1 MKRTLFL
8 LFLVGALLSAQS
20 QQVESQISTSG
31 PYEKHNEIKING
43 LYFVLGAFDLIYERN
58 LSEESSLGISVFL
71 PFDENVRDEI
81 QYYISPYYR
90 FFFGK
95 KYAAGFFVEGFGML
109 NSYEE
114 DITSLFS
121 NGDGEENY
129 VTDFALGFGLGGKWV
144 TKKGFMAEVSWGIG
158 RNLFDAGN
166 LDIVLKYSISLG
178 YRF

>member
-95 KYAAGFFVEGFGML
+95 KYAAGFL
-109 NSYEE
+109 WR
-114 DITSLFS
+114 D
-121 NGDGEENY
+121 
-129 VTDFALGFGLGGKWV
+129 LGC
-144 TKKGFMAEVSWGIG
+144 
-158 RNLFDAGN
+158 
-166 LDIVLKYSISLG
+166 
-178 YRF
+178 